1 MYWRVVSSFLVALC
15 SRTFNEHCLIF
26 LQTKT
31 SAHRLRIILGL
42 LGLNV
47 EELHGNL
54 TQLQV
59 RDSTALH
66 VFNFDTT
73 TVQWRDTFLTLLC
86 TWTKVLVSDTF
97 PLTLSLSCISH
108 EQRSCKGNGARL
120 HSAHS
125 IFLDLWVFFHRVHAV
140 SYTWLVTKI
149 FFQFTYVDSSSMS
162 RASVLPDKRAACVV
176 NKKDF
181 VCAKRRICRP
191 RKPLVPVFVLMR
203 LKIGLVKT

>member
-1 MYWRVVSSFLVALC
+1 METWHNYRCVTVPRYMYS
-15 SRTFNEHCLIF
+15 T
-26 LQTKT
+26 
-31 SAHRLRIILGL
+31 
-42 LGLNV
+42 
-47 EELHGNL
+47 L
-54 TQLQV
+54 TQLQYSGV
-59 RDSTALH
+59 
-66 VFNFDTT
+66 
-73 TVQWRDTFLTLLC
+73 
-86 TWTKVLVSDTF
+86 
-97 PLTLSLSCISH
+97 TLSWRWFVLEQKYWFQTRFLSHYLWAASH
-108 EQRSCKGNGARL
+108 TSREAARGMRRDLL

-203 LKIGLVKT
+203 LKIGQVKT